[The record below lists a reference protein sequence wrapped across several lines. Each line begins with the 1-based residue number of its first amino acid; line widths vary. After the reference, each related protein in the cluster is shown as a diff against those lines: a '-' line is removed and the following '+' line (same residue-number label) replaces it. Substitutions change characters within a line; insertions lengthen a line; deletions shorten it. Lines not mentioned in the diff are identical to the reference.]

1 MVDETAIAIF
11 GEVLFDCFP
20 TGEQVLGGAPFNVAW
35 HLQAFGRSPLFIS
48 RIGCDGEGDAIA
60 QSMQHWGMQR
70 AYLQRDDQHP
80 TGRVM
85 ITLEAGEPSYDILAD
100 TAYDF
105 IEATGVAQVH
115 ASTLY
120 HGSLGLRNPIALEA
134 LNRLKANHPRRI
146 LMDVNLRDPWWQR
159 QPVLNWVGEADWV
172 KLNED
177 ELRQLDGE
185 SDDLST
191 TAAAFR
197 ERYNLD
203 GLVVTLGERGVLAL
217 AADGDT
223 CHIEP
228 APNLKLVDTVGAGD
242 ALTSVLILGLEL
254 DWPLYLTLERAQQ
267 FASAI
272 VGQRGA
278 VVDDA
283 DFYQRYIDTWQLSSL
298 QSIG

>member
-1 MVDETAIAIF
+1 M
-11 GEVLFDCFP
+11 
-20 TGEQVLGGAPFNVAW
+20 
-35 HLQAFGRSPLFIS
+35 PLRFI
-48 RIGCDGEGDAIA
+48 
-60 QSMQHWGMQR
+60 
-70 AYLQRDDQHP
+70 
-80 TGRVM
+80 T
-85 ITLEAGEPSYDILAD
+85 
-100 TAYDF
+100 
-105 IEATGVAQVH
+105 
-115 ASTLY
+115 
-120 HGSLGLRNPIALEA
+120 GLRNPIALEA

-146 LMDVNLRDPWWQR
+146 FMDVNLRDPWWQR

-185 SDDLST
+185 SDDFST
-191 TAAAFR
+191 MAAAFR

-217 AADGDT
+217 AADGET

-228 APNLKLVDTVGAGD
+228 ERNLNLVDTVGAGD

-254 DWPLYLTLERAQQ
+254 DWPLNLTLERAQQ

-278 VVDDA
+278 VVNDPT
-283 DFYQRYIDTWQLSSL
+283 FYQSYIDAWRLE
-298 QSIG
+298 

>member
-1 MVDETAIAIF
+1 MNKTAIAIF

-35 HLQAFGRSPLFIS
+35 HLQAFGRSPLFVS
-48 RIGCDGEGDAIA
+48 RIGQDGEGDTISR
-60 QSMQHWGMQR
+60 SMQQWGMER
-70 AYLQRDDQHP
+70 AYLQRDDEHP

-85 ITLEAGEPSYDILAD
+85 ITLEAGEPSYDIVAD

-105 IEATGVAQVH
+105 IDASAVTQVH
-115 ASTLY
+115 ATTLY
-120 HGSLGLRNPIALEA
+120 HGSLGLRNLIALEA

-146 LMDVNLRDPWWQR
+146 FMDVNLRDPWWQR
-159 QPVLNWVGEADWV
+159 QPVLNWVEEADWV

-185 SDDLST
+185 SDDLPA
-191 TAAAFR
+191 TASAFR
-197 ERYNLD
+197 ARYNLD

-217 AADGDT
+217 AADGGT

-228 APNLKLVDTVGAGD
+228 ELNLDLVDTVGAGD

-254 DWPLYLTLERAQQ
+254 DWPLHLTLERAQQ

-278 VVDDA
+278 VVNDPS
-283 DFYQRYIDTWQLSSL
+283 FYHSYIDAWQLV
-298 QSIG
+298 

>member
-1 MVDETAIAIF
+1 
-11 GEVLFDCFP
+11 
-20 TGEQVLGGAPFNVAW
+20 
-35 HLQAFGRSPLFIS
+35 
-48 RIGCDGEGDAIA
+48 
-60 QSMQHWGMQR
+60 
-70 AYLQRDDQHP
+70 
-80 TGRVM
+80 
-85 ITLEAGEPSYDILAD
+85 
-100 TAYDF
+100 
-105 IEATGVAQVH
+105 
-115 ASTLY
+115 
-120 HGSLGLRNPIALEA
+120 
-134 LNRLKANHPRRI
+134 
-146 LMDVNLRDPWWQR
+146 
-159 QPVLNWVGEADWV
+159 VLNWVGEADWV